1 MAISFYMN
9 KVKVFQNI
17 IDNLL
22 KLMPFK
28 VSYSLSFNDADLN
41 KLTKFSY
48 IDNEYNNIILLLQGP
63 VTNWNYLITSL
74 EFYNSCNL
82 FNKIVLTTW
91 FGELSHLQIEQIN
104 NLKNIILIQ
113 NIKPKNPGIS
123 NINLQILSTL
133 NGLKYIKLNY
143 PFSRVIKSR
152 TDQRLLNINCIHFLN
167 SLLKA
172 YPINYLTFKSRLI
185 ICSFNTFKYRVYS
198 ISDMFMYGHI
208 DDLLIFWDQELES
221 NQITTLEIEAPRT
234 MTSWSKLNL
243 AEVYLVTNFLK
254 KIDYYHDW
262 SIENYWKLFKL
273 YFIVIDPSMIGLEW
287 IKYTFNNK
295 MGNIN
300 QFNLRERY
308 FFFSD
313 WLMLQN
319 EEINIDYNHIEKKI
333 QFNENIKFEKN

>member
-1 MAISFYMN
+1 
-9 KVKVFQNI
+9 
-17 IDNLL
+17 
-22 KLMPFK
+22 
-28 VSYSLSFNDADLN
+28 
-41 KLTKFSY
+41 
-48 IDNEYNNIILLLQGP
+48 
-63 VTNWNYLITSL
+63 
-74 EFYNSCNL
+74 
-82 FNKIVLTTW
+82 
-91 FGELSHLQIEQIN
+91 
-104 NLKNIILIQ
+104 
-113 NIKPKNPGIS
+113 
-123 NINLQILSTL
+123 
-133 NGLKYIKLNY
+133 
-143 PFSRVIKSR
+143 
-152 TDQRLLNINCIHFLN
+152 
-167 SLLKA
+167 
-172 YPINYLTFKSRLI
+172 
-185 ICSFNTFKYRVYS
+185 
-198 ISDMFMYGHI
+198 MYGHI

-234 MTSWSKLNL
+234 MASWSKLNL